1 MSPMFHRGGE
11 TATRTRPHI
20 ALAVEVILGA
30 ALAATALSQHP
41 LRVFDRLRALDRTG
55 LILPD
60 WRLFAPV
67 PVTHDLHLLYR
78 PTRGGSASDW
88 EVVSRIAERTA
99 RHMVWFPE
107 RREQKAV
114 LDLCRELS
122 FHAAQ
127 GLPDPDEKPAYRIL
141 RDWLRTRTNE
151 RHPDA
156 EGFQFMIMSA
166 AGYDEGV
173 TPQCVFVSPLEHG

>member
-1 MSPMFHRGGE
+1 
-11 TATRTRPHI
+11 
-20 ALAVEVILGA
+20 
-30 ALAATALSQHP
+30 
-41 LRVFDRLRALDRTG
+41 
-55 LILPD
+55 
-60 WRLFAPV
+60 
-67 PVTHDLHLLYR
+67 
-78 PTRGGSASDW
+78 
-88 EVVSRIAERTA
+88 
-99 RHMVWFPE
+99 MVWFPE

-127 GLPDPDEKPAYRIL
+127 GLPDPAEKPAYGIL

-156 EGFQFMIMSA
+156 DGFQFMIMSA

-173 TPQCVFVSPLEHG
+173 TPECVFVSPPNTADDLVRGGVGVNVRSGLRVRY